1 MKKAILFLLAA
12 SFIIGCSSKEPIKK
26 DFQTADEILS
36 KLDNLNQNLDT
47 LPAVQNKKVNTY
59 IIKNPATS
67 EALRTQPKIME
78 TLFLGYID
86 SSNNQVSDYFVS
98 TVIEEGKWVNKT
110 EKQKDNK
117 HLGSINE

>member
-1 MKKAILFLLAA
+1 MKTVFFLLVA
-12 SFIIGCSSKEPIKK
+12 SIMMIGCSSKEPVKK
-26 DFQTADEILS
+26 DYQTADEILS
-36 KLDNLNQNLDT
+36 KLDNLNQNVA
-47 LPAVQNKKVNTY
+47 PAVQAKKVNTY

-67 EALRTQPKIME
+67 DVLVTQPKIME

-98 TVIEEGKWVNKT
+98 TVIEESKWVNKT
-110 EKQKDNK
+110 EIKKDNR